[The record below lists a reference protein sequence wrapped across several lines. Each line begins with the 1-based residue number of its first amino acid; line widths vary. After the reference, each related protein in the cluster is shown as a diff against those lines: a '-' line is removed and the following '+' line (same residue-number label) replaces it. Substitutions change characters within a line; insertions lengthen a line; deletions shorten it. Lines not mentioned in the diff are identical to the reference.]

1 MNGFSSSATVQL
13 LSLHY
18 SKEVETRKIEFAAI
32 HANICMA
39 LVGNTGST
47 PNCFT
52 AGQNSDSNKM
62 FNPLSKSMGTASMA
76 VLLPHT
82 FFGRAA
88 MDC

>member
-32 HANICMA
+32 HTNICMA
-39 LVGNTGST
+39 LVGSTGST
-47 PNCFT
+47 PTT

-62 FNPLSKSMGTASMA
+62 FNRLSKSMDTASMA

-82 FFGRAA
+82 FFTRAA